1 MDFKNI
7 LNTFDKI
14 KSDTPKIERVA
25 EEPRQQLTESVA
37 PKKVAESSI
46 KVPSLANVFRELME
60 ADVSMEPVQTGA
72 QVIKKD
78 GETLGT
84 VHNPAVAGQIKSAVD
99 KGEISFGDTE
109 IKEAEEW
116 IKGAIKDPGAFTAKA
131 KRHGMSTKEFANYV
145 LSHKDDFPSKTEKQ
159 ANLAKTL
166 GKMKEGEMPPQGPGQ
181 ASPLTFESKKNDAK
195 RDDKAE
201 KAGKKVTKDLEY
213 DMGHKGKDDN
223 KAEKAG
229 KKVTKE
235 IEYDE
240 WKESKLPPMSRV
252 KKMCKDGL
260 SEKDILKHHPKCDK
274 KELKD
279 LIKKCKSTLKEGVEH
294 IIKAARHMGKAHGLN
309 KHSYANPHD
318 SGTSESRAYHE
329 GYVEGLDECMGIRNE
344 PIVGMAEED
353 EKEVV
358 DTMASYG
365 AMGEAE
371 NSPDGDVG
379 ADDDGTFD
387 KYNWGAETVA
397 RKGIDEDDMEE
408 GNAFTAKLAATPKG
422 GEFELDGKKYKD
434 TSALEENEWTF
445 ESLQAELD
453 NLLNEDKDVVVNEG
467 VNINVSTGNEH
478 GPDTVSVSAT
488 DAEADKLLKFVKSV
502 GLGVY
507 GDELEADA
515 EPTDLTEP
523 GVVSFYGA
531 PEAHEEPKSS
541 HDDMLR
547 LLGMMDEP
555 EMRHGDDFEKEGPEE
570 AMCNECGM
578 TEAKCGCNESSCG
591 SEMEEGAQNPPDSG
605 ADNSENDEK
614 GNADAN
620 MALATQ
626 QSGTQQLVKE
636 KDDMDKLKEM
646 MKRMLGEVG
655 DESSEEPEQPLSQ
668 KDDPAL
674 LTAEGAEDA
683 PSDENQGH
691 EEEITETE
699 SEDQMEFKVAESEE
713 EVMEEEQI
721 DEISAGLARKAADT
735 AWDKGDAAREKHW
748 PDESDTEKKSYTQAR
763 KFDRYADKKEMAEE
777 EEFET
782 DPDATA
788 EMMEEEK
795 LDEWANDAGKKGTDT
810 SFEQDIDFMTKVIS
824 GGLNKQKSTGQTTVP
839 VIAGQKDR
847 MGKDGINEGKSFKD
861 ILSVFDSLA
870 K

>member
-7 LNTFDKI
+7 LNTLDQLKTD
-14 KSDTPKIERVA
+14 SPKIEKVKA
-25 EEPRQQLTESVA
+25 EPRKQLNESVETTRA
-37 PKKVAESSI
+37 TSVVKLPSLSSI
-46 KVPSLANVFRELME
+46 FKDLME

-78 GETLGT
+78 GDTLGT
-84 VHNPAVAGQIKSAVD
+84 VHNPQVANQLKTAMD
-99 KGEISFGDTE
+99 KGDISFGDTE

-116 IKGAIKDPGAFTAKA
+116 IKGAIKDPGAFSAKA

-166 GKMKEGEMPPQGPGQ
+166 GKMREGEMPPQGPGQ

-213 DMGHKGKDDN
+213 DMGHKGKDDK

-240 WKESKLPPMSRV
+240 WKQTKLPPMSHI
-252 KKMCKDGL
+252 KKMCKDKMTDA
-260 SEKDILKHHPKCDK
+260 EILKMHPKCDK

-279 LIKKCKSTLKEGVEH
+279 MIKKCKTTLKEGAEH
-294 IIKAARHMGKAHGLN
+294 ILKAARHMGKAHGLN

-318 SGTSESRAYHE
+318 SGTTEARAYHE

-344 PIVGMAEED
+344 PIIGMAEED

-371 NSPDGDVG
+371 NSPDGNVG

-397 RKGIDEDDMEE
+397 RKGIDEYAIEEDDMEE
-408 GNAFTAKLAATPKG
+408 GNAFTAKLASTPKG

-434 TSALEENEWTF
+434 TSAIEENSWTF
-445 ESLQAELD
+445 ENFQNQLD
-453 NLLNEDKDVVVNEG
+453 SLLNEGKDVVFTNEG

-507 GDELEADA
+507 GDAEDGAEELDVA
-515 EPTDLTEP
+515 EP

-531 PEAHEEPKSS
+531 PEVSDDPSNS
-541 HDDMLR
+541 HDDMLK
-547 LLGMMDEP
+547 LMGMMDDP
-555 EMRHGDDFEKEGPEE
+555 EMSHGDDFEDEGPEDHDHE
-570 AMCNECGM
+570 EESMCNECGM
-578 TEAKCGCNESSCG
+578 TESKCGCNESSCG
-591 SEMEEGAQNPPDSG
+591 SEMEEGAQNPPDDGS
-605 ADNSENDEK
+605 ANSMNDEK

-626 QSGTQQLVKE
+626 QSGTPQLVKE

-655 DESSEEPEQPLSQ
+655 DEASEEPEQPLSQ
-668 KDDPAL
+668 KDDPNL

-713 EVMEEEQI
+713 DVMEEE
-721 DEISAGLARKAADT
+721 EVEG
-735 AWDKGDAAREKHW
+735 
-748 PDESDTEKKSYTQAR
+748 
-763 KFDRYADKKEMAEE
+763 
-777 EEFET
+777 
-782 DPDATA
+782 DPDATE

-795 LDEWANDAGKKGTDT
+795 LDEWANDAGKKGTDAA
-810 SFEQDIDFMTKVIS
+810 FQQDIDFMTKVIS
-824 GGLNKQKSTGQTTVP
+824 GGLNKQKSTGQTTIP

-861 ILSVFDSLA
+861 ILSVFDSLT

>member
-1 MDFKNI
+1 MDLKNI
-7 LNTFDKI
+7 LNKFDQLKA
-14 KSDTPKIERVA
+14 DAPALERVEA
-25 EEPRQQLTESVA
+25 EPRKVLKESA
-37 PKKVAESSI
+37 QPKVADTSAVKI
-46 KVPSLANVFRELME
+46 PSLANMFRELME
-60 ADVSMEPVQTGA
+60 SDISMEPVQTGA
-72 QVIKKD
+72 QVIKKNGD
-78 GETLGT
+78 TLGT
-84 VHNPAVAGQIKSAVD
+84 VHNPQVANQLKTAMD
-99 KGEISFGDTE
+99 KGELSFGDTE

-181 ASPLTFESKKNDAK
+181 ASPLTFESKNKDAK

-213 DMGHKGKDDN
+213 DMHHKGKDDK

-229 KKVTKE
+229 KEVAKD

-240 WKESKLPPMSRV
+240 WKKSHLPSMSRI
-252 KKMCKDGL
+252 KKMCKDGM
-260 SEKDILKHHPKCDK
+260 SQAQILKLHPKCDK
-274 KELKD
+274 DDLKD
-279 LIKKCKSTLKEGVEH
+279 LIKKCKKTLNEGVEH
-294 IIKAARHMGKAHGLN
+294 ILKAARHMGKAHGLN

-318 SGTSESRAYHE
+318 QGSNESRAYHE

-344 PIVGMAEED
+344 PIVGIVSEED
-353 EKEVV
+353 PNEVV

-371 NSPDGDVG
+371 NSPDGNVG

-387 KYNWGAETVA
+387 KYDWGAETVA
-397 RKGIDEDDMEE
+397 KDNVDEADMEE
-408 GNAFTAKLAATPKG
+408 GNAFTAKLASTPKG
-422 GEFELDGKKYKD
+422 SSFELDGKKYKD
-434 TSALEENEWTF
+434 TSSLEEEAWTF
-445 ESLQAELD
+445 ESLQQELD
-453 NLLNEDKDVVVNEG
+453 NLLNEGKEAPVAEG
-467 VNINVSTGNEH
+467 VNISVSKGNEH
-478 GPDTVSVSAT
+478 GPDSVSVSAT
-488 DAEADKLLKFVKSV
+488 DAEADKLLQFVKSV

-507 GDELEADA
+507 GDEPAPVDA
-515 EPTDLTEP
+515 VDVAEP

-531 PEAHEEPKSS
+531 PEVSDEPQGS
-541 HDDMLR
+541 HDDMLK
-547 LLGMMDEP
+547 LLGMMDDP
-555 EMRHGDDFEKEGPEE
+555 EMVHGNGGDYEEEGPEDHDHE
-570 AMCNECGM
+570 EEMCNECGM
-578 TEAKCGCNESSCG
+578 TESKCGCNESSCG
-591 SEMEEGAQNPPDSG
+591 DMDEGAQNPPDDGSN
-605 ADNSENDEK
+605 NSSNDEK

-626 QSGTQQLVKE
+626 QSGTPQLVKE
-636 KDDMDKLKEM
+636 KDDMAKLKEM

-655 DESSEEPEQPLSQ
+655 DEASEQPEQPLSQ
-668 KDDPAL
+668 KDDPSM
-674 LTAEGAEDA
+674 LTKEGAEDA
-683 PSDENQGH
+683 PSDDNQGH
-691 EEEITETE
+691 EEELVETE

-713 EVMEEEQI
+713 EVE
-721 DEISAGLARKAADT
+721 G
-735 AWDKGDAAREKHW
+735 
-748 PDESDTEKKSYTQAR
+748 
-763 KFDRYADKKEMAEE
+763 
-777 EEFET
+777 
-782 DPDATA
+782 DPDTTE

-795 LDEWANDAGKKGTDT
+795 LDEWANDAGKKGTDA

-861 ILSVFDSLA
+861 ILSVFDSLT